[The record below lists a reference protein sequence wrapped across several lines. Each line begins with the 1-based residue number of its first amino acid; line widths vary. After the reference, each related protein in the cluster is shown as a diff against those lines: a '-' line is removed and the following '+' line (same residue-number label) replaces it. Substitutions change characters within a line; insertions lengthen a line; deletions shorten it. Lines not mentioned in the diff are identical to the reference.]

1 MQVVARRPPKSMT
14 GTARSVRCAIYTRK
28 STEEG
33 LDQAFDSLDAQR
45 EACAAYVL
53 SQRHEGWTLVN
64 DNYDDGGFSGG
75 NMERPGLKRLLAA
88 VQSGHVDV
96 IVVYKVDRLTRA
108 LSDFAKMVEI
118 LDARGASFVSITQSF
133 NTTTSMGR
141 LTLNVLL
148 SFAQFEREVTG
159 ERIRDKIAASKKKGM
174 WMGGNVPLGYRVQ
187 DRKLIVVESEAEQV
201 RHILQRYVDL
211 GSGRALIE
219 NLRITGY
226 RTRRSATR
234 GGIPWTRGPL
244 FYLLSNRIYLGEIV
258 HQGVAYPGEH
268 KPIISAELWD
278 AVQRMMAG
286 NRVCRSG
293 SSNVSDHS
301 LLAGLLCDGEGRRM
315 SPSHATKG
323 SRRYRYYV
331 TPASELSDA
340 DRPAWRVPAHDLE
353 AAVVARIRQMLSD
366 RSMLANLVGTHQTG
380 AETSRRAIALAADA
394 TTRLAIP
401 EARRTLVQS
410 LVSSIKLSED
420 HIAIDLNAV
429 ALLELLGIDVDSDH
443 SGTPITLIAS
453 ASRFRRGKDVRL
465 VLADTNGR
473 ATSVRDETIV
483 ALLAEARLV
492 YDQVSAT
499 PDRSV
504 RQFAAETGSC
514 RSRIAIA
521 SRCWHPISSLTVS
534 MEPILRPSPEARSS
548 PLICQSPGRINA
560 RCSGSVKPTIT

>member
-1 MQVVARRPPKSMT
+1 MAKRPPKPVPGAT
-14 GTARSVRCAIYTRK
+14 RSVRCAIYTRK

-33 LDQAFDSLDAQR
+33 LDQAFNSLDAQR
-45 EACAAYVL
+45 EACAAYML
-53 SQRHEGWTLVN
+53 SQRHEGWTLVK

-75 NMERPGLKRLLAA
+75 NMERPGLKRLLAD
-88 VQSGHVDV
+88 VQSGQVDV

-108 LSDFAKMVEI
+108 LSDFAKIVEI

-159 ERIRDKIAASKKKGM
+159 ERIRDKIAASKKKGI

-201 RHILQRYVDL
+201 RHILQRYVEL

-219 NLRITGY
+219 DLRITGY
-226 RTRRSATR
+226 RTRSSATR

-244 FYLLSNRIYLGEIV
+244 FYLLSNRIYRGEIV

-268 KPIISAELWD
+268 QPIVSAELWD
-278 AVQRMMAG
+278 AVQQTMAG
-286 NRVCRSG
+286 NRVQRSG
-293 SSNVSDHS
+293 SSNVTGHS
-301 LLAGLLCDGEGRRM
+301 LLAGLLVDGESRRM

-323 SRRYRYYV
+323 SRRYRYYI

-340 DRPAWRVPAHDLE
+340 DKRAWRVPAHDLE
-353 AAVVARIRQMLSD
+353 AAVVSRIGQMLSD
-366 RSMLANLVGTHQTG
+366 RSTLANLVGTHQMG
-380 AETSRRAIALAADA
+380 AEASRRAIALAADA
-394 TTRLAIP
+394 ATRLAIP
-401 EARRTLVQS
+401 EERRALVRS
-410 LVSSIKLSED
+410 IVSSIKLADD
-420 HIAIDLNAV
+420 HIAIDLNQG
-429 ALLELLGIDVDSDH
+429 ALLELLGIDANPEQSC
-443 SGTPITLIAS
+443 SPITLIAP

-465 VLADTNGR
+465 VLADANGR
-473 ATSVRDETIV
+473 AASIRDNTIV

-492 YDQVSAT
+492 YDQVIAT

-504 RQFAAETGSC
+504 RQFATQTGSC
-514 RSRIAIA
+514 RSRIARLVRIA
-521 SRCWHPISSLTVS
+521 MLAPDIVADCINGTHPATLTRS
-534 MEPILRPSPEARSS
+534 KILAADLPIAWSDQPAMLGFR
-548 PLICQSPGRINA
+548 
-560 RCSGSVKPTIT
+560 